1 MGAVAITSDECGGS
15 YSSEIGQGDGRHS
28 GKTWSV
34 KQGRGKDLFLLAVL
48 TVGLGL
54 SFALAWGLQRWI
66 EERTVAEA
74 VRGAEAWG
82 HRISQEL
89 RTDENKL
96 ATMGSVFA
104 QLDSVQAGL
113 FSSVADTS
121 SSDGSITATAWAPEV
136 TEQSMDRVFKTYPN
150 IDRGQLTDR
159 LQNFPTL
166 FPVVM
171 AAGVSGNLQQ
181 GLDLT
186 TQAAL
191 ADGVERALLSGR
203 VATSVV
209 TEGNAR
215 RVILLTPVSFDNG
228 EGRGIL
234 AGELDL
240 SKLMSGARGDQA
252 EPLKLSL
259 EAADQ
264 GRIWADGESTGV
276 GAEIASVPIQVGD
289 QRWTAEFTSTQVAPL
304 VNWEAALAGLL
315 GLFCTLTVAGY
326 CRYLFASA
334 AEHRARAHESA
345 QALKVKEQA
354 YKESM
359 GRLEKAEERYRDLFE
374 KSQALIWTQ
383 DEKGQLQSLNPASA
397 DSLGY
402 KTSEMRGRSL
412 RDFII
417 PTERHTF
424 PQYLER
430 CRTQETSRGLLKL
443 YTKNGATRFWMYQTS
458 LSEEAG
464 DISVRCHALD
474 VTESQQAER
483 ELERLSRRNELIL
496 ESVGEGVYGINLAG
510 ECSFVNP
517 AALSFTGHS
526 REELMKAVH
535 TMHEILQPRKADGSD
550 YQWEESPTYATL
562 NDGEIRRVKGETMW
576 RKEGTSFP
584 VDYVVTP
591 IVEEDERILGAVVTF
606 QDITERRA
614 VEQMKNEFIS
624 IVSHELRTPLT
635 SIRGSLGLLASG
647 LLKKFP
653 DKAETM
659 LKIAV
664 ENTDRLV
671 RLINDI
677 LDIERLE
684 SGKVTVEQVEC
695 DLANLMLGASETM
708 QAMANDND
716 VKLVVQPYSVKVW
729 ADSDRCL
736 QVLTNL
742 LSNAIKF
749 SSSEGEVKLFAET
762 VENGNGQWAQVSVSD
777 NGRGIP
783 MDKVNKIFERFGQ
796 VDASDSRE
804 KGGTGLGLPICKTI
818 VEQHGGSLWV
828 ESVVGKGSTFIF
840 TLPTQPPLL
849 SEEGE

>member
-1 MGAVAITSDECGGS
+1 MNR
-15 YSSEIGQGDGRHS
+15 GQ
-28 GKTWSV
+28 
-34 KQGRGKDLFLLAVL
+34 GKDLFLLAVL

-54 SFALAWGLQRWI
+54 SFALGWGLQRWTD
-66 EERTVAEA
+66 ERAMA
-74 VRGAEAWG
+74 DFVRAAEAWG
-82 HRISQEL
+82 HRIGQEL

-96 ATMGSVFA
+96 STMGSVFA
-104 QLDSVQAGL
+104 QLDSVEAGL

-121 SSDGSITATAWAPEV
+121 SSDGSLTATAWAPEV
-136 TEQSMDRVFKTYPN
+136 SEQTLEETLKAYPGLDR
-150 IDRGQLTDR
+150 RRLSDR
-159 LQNFPTL
+159 LENFPQL
-166 FPVVM
+166 FPVAL
-171 AAGVSGNLQQ
+171 AAGASGSLQQ

-186 TQAAL
+186 TQAPL
-191 ADGVERALLSGR
+191 ADGVERALRGEG
-203 VATSVV
+203 VTTSVV
-209 TEGNAR
+209 SEGNLR
-215 RVILLTPVSFDNG
+215 RVILLTAVNFDSG

-240 SKLMSGARGDQA
+240 SKLMIRARGDLTV
-252 EPLKLSL
+252 PLSLSL
-259 EAADQ
+259 EGSGQ
-264 GRIWADGESTGV
+264 RRIWTDGDLTYALREV
-276 GAEIASVPIQVGD
+276 VSVPIQVGD
-289 QRWTAEFTSTQVAPL
+289 QRWTAEFFTPQTGPML
-304 VNWEAALAGLL
+304 NWEAGLAGLL
-315 GLFCTLTVAGY
+315 GLFCTLSVAGY
-326 CRYLFASA
+326 CRYLFARA
-334 AEHRARAHESA
+334 AEHQERANESA
-345 QALKVKEQA
+345 QSLQVKERA

-359 GRLEKAEERYRDLFE
+359 SRLEKAEERYRDLFE

-383 DEKGQLQSLNPASA
+383 DEKGNLQSLNPASA

-402 KTSEMRGRSL
+402 KTSEMQGRSL
-412 RDFII
+412 KDFII

-430 CRTQETSRGLLKL
+430 CRTQEASRGLLKL

-464 DISVRCHALD
+464 EVSIRCHALD

-535 TMHEILQPRKADGSD
+535 TMHEILQPKKADGSD
-550 YQWEESPTYATL
+550 YIWEESPTYATL
-562 NDGEIRRVKGETMW
+562 NDGEVRRVKGEIMW
-576 RKEGTSFP
+576 RKDGSSFP

-614 VEQMKNEFIS
+614 IEQMKNEFIS

-653 DKAETM
+653 DKAEKM
-659 LKIAV
+659 LKISV

-684 SGKVTVEQVEC
+684 SGKVTVEQIEC

-708 QAMANDND
+708 QAMANDNG
-716 VKLVVQPYSVKVW
+716 VKLVVEPFSVKVW

-749 SSSEGEVKLFAET
+749 SGEKGEVRLSAET
-762 VENGNGQWAQVSVSD
+762 VELDDGRWARVAVRD

-783 MDKVNKIFERFGQ
+783 PEKMSKIFERFGQ

-804 KGGTGLGLPICKTI
+804 KGGTGLGLPICRTI
-818 VEQHGGSLWV
+818 VEQHGGRLWV
-828 ESVVGKGSTFIF
+828 ESVVGEGSTFLF
-840 TLPTQPPLL
+840 TLPTEPPL
-849 SEEGE
+849 SEAEGQ

>member
-1 MGAVAITSDECGGS
+1 MN
-15 YSSEIGQGDGRHS
+15 R
-28 GKTWSV
+28 
-34 KQGRGKDLFLLAVL
+34 GRGKDLFLLTVL
-48 TVGLGL
+48 TVGLAL
-54 SFALAWGLQRWI
+54 SFASAWGLQRWI
-66 EERTVAEA
+66 EERTMADA
-74 VRGAEAWG
+74 VRAAEAWG
-82 HRISQEL
+82 LRIGQEL

-121 SSDGSITATAWAPEV
+121 SSDGSIVATAWAPEL
-136 TEQSMDRVFKTYPN
+136 TEENLSQTLRTYPGV
-150 IDRGQLTDR
+150 DRQLLVDR
-159 LQNFPTL
+159 LENFPKV

-171 AAGVSGNLQQ
+171 AAGSSNNLQQ

-186 TQAAL
+186 TQASL
-191 ADGVERALLSGR
+191 ADGVERAMQTGSI
-203 VATSVV
+203 ATSIVS
-209 TEGNAR
+209 EGNLR
-215 RVILLTPVSFDNG
+215 KVVLLTPVSFDNG
-228 EGRGIL
+228 EGRGVL

-240 SKLMSGARGDQA
+240 SRMMTRARGGMK
-252 EPLKLSL
+252 ESLTLTL
-259 EAADQ
+259 EAPSFGLLWSEGDL
-264 GRIWADGESTGV
+264 
-276 GAEIASVPIQVGD
+276 ASVRRRDVVSMGIKVGD
-289 QRWTAEFTSTQVAPL
+289 QRWTADFTSEQPVPMLT
-304 VNWEAALAGLL
+304 WEAALAGLL
-315 GLFCTLTVAGY
+315 GLFSTLAVAGY
-326 CRYLFASA
+326 CRFLFASA
-334 AEHRARAHESA
+334 AEHLDRANENA
-345 QALKVKEQA
+345 QSLKIKEQA
-354 YKESM
+354 YKDSM
-359 GRLEKAEERYRDLFE
+359 RRLEKAEERYRDLFE

-383 DEKGQLQSLNPASA
+383 DEQGILHSLNPATA

-402 KTSEMRGRSL
+402 KTGEMQGRSL
-412 RDFII
+412 KDFII

-424 PQYLER
+424 PQFLER

-443 YTKNGATRFWMYQTS
+443 YTKNGATRFWMYQTG
-458 LSEEAG
+458 LTEEAG
-464 DISVRCHALD
+464 DISIRCHALD

-483 ELERLSRRNELIL
+483 ELERLSRRNELLL

-510 ECSFVNP
+510 ECSFINP
-517 AALSFTGHS
+517 AALTFTGHS

-535 TMHEILQPRKADGSD
+535 TMHEILQPRKLDGTD
-550 YQWEESPTYATL
+550 YLWEESPTYATL
-562 NDGEIRRVKGETMW
+562 NDGEVRRVKGDSMW
-576 RKEGTSFP
+576 RKDGTSFP
-584 VDYVVTP
+584 VDFVVTP

-653 DKAETM
+653 DKAEKM
-659 LKIAV
+659 LDIAV

-684 SGKVTVEQVEC
+684 SGKVTVEQIEC
-695 DLANLMLGASETM
+695 DISNLMLGASETM
-708 QAMANDND
+708 QAMANDGGVNI
-716 VKLVVQPYSVKVW
+716 VVEPFQAKVW

-749 SSSEGEVKLFAET
+749 SNRDGEVKLFAEH
-762 VENGNGQWAQVSVSD
+762 VDRDNGRWVQVTIKD

-783 MDKVNKIFERFGQ
+783 SDKIHKIFERFGQ

-818 VEQHGGSLWV
+818 VEQHGGTLWV
-828 ESVVGKGSTFIF
+828 TSVVGEGSSFCF
-840 TLPTQPPLL
+840 TLPTEPPPEVPD
-849 SEEGE
+849 SNA

>member
-1 MGAVAITSDECGGS
+1 MN
-15 YSSEIGQGDGRHS
+15 R
-28 GKTWSV
+28 
-34 KQGRGKDLFLLAVL
+34 GRGKDLFLLAVL

-66 EERTVAEA
+66 VEGTAA
-74 VRGAEAWG
+74 ASVRAAEAWG

-104 QLDSVQAGL
+104 QLDSVQPGL

-121 SSDGSITATAWAPEV
+121 SSDGSITATAWAPEL
-136 TEQSMDRVFKTYPN
+136 TEQTLDRVLKTYPN
-150 IDRGQLTDR
+150 VDRRLLTDR
-159 LQNFPTL
+159 LQNFPHL

-171 AAGVSGNLQQ
+171 AAGISGNLQQ

-186 TQAAL
+186 TQASL
-191 ADGVERALLSGR
+191 AAGVERALNSGG
-203 VATSVV
+203 VATCVV
-209 TEGNAR
+209 SEGNQR
-215 RVILLTPVSFDNG
+215 RVVLLTPVSFDNG

-240 SKLMSGARGDQA
+240 SKLMARARGDLS
-252 EPLKLSL
+252 EPLALSL
-259 EAADQ
+259 EASDQ
-264 GRIWADGESTGV
+264 GRIWSDGNTSSQSQEV
-276 GAEIASVPIQVGD
+276 ASVPIQVGD
-289 QRWTAEFTSTQVAPL
+289 QRWSAEFSSSEATPAVH
-304 VNWEAALAGLL
+304 WEAALAGLL

-326 CRYLFASA
+326 CRYLFARA
-334 AEHRARAHESA
+334 AEHQDRANESA
-345 QALKVKEQA
+345 QSLKIKEQA
-354 YKESM
+354 YKDSM
-359 GRLEKAEERYRDLFE
+359 SRLEKAEERYRDLFE

-383 DEKGQLQSLNPASA
+383 DEKGVLQSLNPASA

-402 KTSEMRGRSL
+402 KTSEMQGRSL
-412 RDFII
+412 KDFII

-464 DISVRCHALD
+464 DISIRCHALD

-535 TMHEILQPRKADGSD
+535 TMHEILQPRKADGSE
-550 YQWEESPTYATL
+550 YPWEESPTYATL
-562 NDGEIRRVKGETMW
+562 NDGEVRRVKGDLMW
-576 RKEGTSFP
+576 RKDGASFP

-614 VEQMKNEFIS
+614 IEQMKNEFIS

-653 DKAETM
+653 DKAEKM

-684 SGKVTVEQVEC
+684 SGKVTVEQIEC

-708 QAMANDND
+708 QAMANDNG
-716 VKLVVQPYSVKVW
+716 VKLVVEPFSVKVW

-749 SSSEGEVKLFAET
+749 SNRDGEVKLFAET
-762 VENGNGQWAQVSVSD
+762 VENENGQWAQISVAD
-777 NGRGIP
+777 NGRGVP
-783 MDKVNKIFERFGQ
+783 MEKVGKIFERFGQ

-828 ESVVGKGSTFIF
+828 ESVIGKGSTFLF
-840 TLPTQPPLL
+840 TLPTQPPPT
-849 SEEGE
+849 EDTPA